1 MLYPDR
7 GWFFGKAEGW
17 AVAYRRSKR
26 GRQVAAEDVNYA
38 VERGQVGCLGEL
50 EVERDPPRWWEVG
63 YFCYCPVLQCYSHYL
78 FRHQGCYATYFMFCF
93 KSTPGTREKKM
104 PFLFQLSRFPPIRH
118 PQPVFGPA
126 DFGFTVLLPSVPIVP
141 DPTLE

>member
-38 VERGQVGCLGEL
+38 VERGQVGRLGEL
-50 EVERDPPRWWEVG
+50 EVERDPPRCWEVG
-63 YFCYCPVLQCYSHYL
+63 YFCYRPVLQCYSHYL
-78 FRHQGCYATYFMFCF
+78 FGHQGCLLCN
-93 KSTPGTREKKM
+93 
-104 PFLFQLSRFPPIRH
+104 LFY
-118 PQPVFGPA
+118 
-126 DFGFTVLLPSVPIVP
+126 VLF
-141 DPTLE
+141 